1 MDLAPSPSVRAGGH
15 RDGVDRVEHDGVTP
29 SSLPGCRRSS
39 VRTVRTSASSADT
52 EIIGTDSDK
61 LETLFSTG
69 VVWLVDRGNV
79 TGIEPVM
86 NSARLA
92 GVSRLRR
99 NRLRSVTRFG
109 SRSSTGPPPY
119 SGDDQRNAARGLPRE
134 ALQVLR
140 QRRIPTLTT
149 RDRDGRFS
157 LSGSRKH
164 EPLTS
169 PPCSLCHFVYTLLD
183 GAAKLRQ

>member
-1 MDLAPSPSVRAGGH
+1 MDLAPSPSVRAGGD

-39 VRTVRTSASSADT
+39 VRTVRTSPCSADT
-52 EIIGTDSDK
+52 EIIGTDTDK

-92 GVSRLRR
+92 GGGDIRPATR
-99 NRLRSVTRFG
+99 NSAAGPTTEFG
-109 SRSSTGPPPY
+109 SR
-119 SGDDQRNAARGLPRE
+119 R
-134 ALQVLR
+134 
-140 QRRIPTLTT
+140 
-149 RDRDGRFS
+149 
-157 LSGSRKH
+157 
-164 EPLTS
+164 
-169 PPCSLCHFVYTLLD
+169 LLD
-183 GAAKLRQ
+183 GADLRSGVPVLLEHDSGELSDSACFPRIKLYNSSRSIAAGDVHP